1 MRTPLL
7 FYDGHCPFCHF
18 WVRFILKYDREK
30 HFHFAPLSGETA
42 RMFFKQK
49 KIDVPESIVLVEE
62 DGYFLATPAIF
73 RIIKKLGGV
82 FKLGLVFQLLPLPL
96 TNQLYYFIAKNR
108 FLLRKPYDRCFLP
121 KEAYRKR
128 FLD

>member
-1 MRTPLL
+1 
-7 FYDGHCPFCHF
+7 
-18 WVRFILKYDREK
+18 
-30 HFHFAPLSGETA
+30 
-42 RMFFKQK
+42 MFFKQK

-121 KEAYRKR
+121 KEEYRKW